1 MEKVGDSFVSFCLRS
16 RNLLLFLRN
25 VFKKRLFSVRIY
37 ICSFVYIFFLFFSY
51 SRTSFCS
58 RRNVG
63 NVKVQCNM
71 IIFINTVSIK
81 IVLLF
86 GLEIKEVYLFIPRE
100 SFRGEYRYF
109 IYILS
114 FDISVI
120 FCEFVV
126 AIPS

>member
-16 RNLLLFLRN
+16 RNLLLF
-25 VFKKRLFSVRIY
+25 FKKRKFIFTVRIY
-37 ICSFVYIFFLFFSY
+37 ICSFVYIFFLFF

>member
-1 MEKVGDSFVSFCLRS
+1 M
-16 RNLLLFLRN
+16 
-25 VFKKRLFSVRIY
+25 
-37 ICSFVYIFFLFFSY
+37 YIFFLFFSY

>member
-37 ICSFVYIFFLFFSY
+37 ICSFVYIFFLFFS
-51 SRTSFCS
+51 RTSFCS
-58 RRNVG
+58 RRNVS

-86 GLEIKEVYLFIPRE
+86 EIKEVYLFIPRE

>member
-1 MEKVGDSFVSFCLRS
+1 
-16 RNLLLFLRN
+16 
-25 VFKKRLFSVRIY
+25 
-37 ICSFVYIFFLFFSY
+37 
-51 SRTSFCS
+51 
-58 RRNVG
+58 
-63 NVKVQCNM
+63 M

-86 GLEIKEVYLFIPRE
+86 EIKEVYLFIPRE